1 MQAAM
6 AGLRPWRGCVRVPVS
21 LVPVQTTPF
30 EAARPADYLTR
41 LAVSDMGRAYK
52 GLVVSEMAIRPGD
65 VVLDLGCGP
74 GTDLPAFADA
84 AGVSGRVIG
93 VDSDPDAVRKARG
106 RTADLPQVEVH
117 EADIHAPGLA
127 AASVDRV
134 HTDRV
139 LQHVA
144 NPETVLTHARRALRD
159 GGSAAFA
166 EPDWDTLII
175 DYPDVKVARSYTRYI
190 TDHVVR
196 NAVIGRQLARLAAA
210 TGFRVDK
217 VIPLTA
223 VWRDAQEADKI
234 LGLQRVTARA
244 VHAGQLAQDTA
255 QEWLTYLASQAFFAS
270 TTLYVVT
277 ATAI

>member
-1 MQAAM
+1 MQA
-6 AGLRPWRGCVRVPVS
+6 W
-21 LVPVQTTPF
+21 TF
-30 EAARPADYLTR
+30 EAARPSDYLMR
-41 LAVSDMGRAYK
+41 LAASDLGQAYK
-52 GLVVSEMAIRPGD
+52 ALVVSEMAIRPGD

-74 GTDLPAFADA
+74 GADLPAFAQA
-84 AGVSGRVIG
+84 VGGSGHVIG
-93 VDSDPDAVRKARG
+93 IDIDPDAVRQARG
-106 RTADLPQVEVH
+106 RTALLPQVEVH
-117 EADIHAPGLA
+117 EADVQAPGLA
-127 AASVDRV
+127 AASADRI

-144 NPETVLTHARRALRD
+144 NPGTALSRARRILRD

-175 DYPDVKVARSYTRYI
+175 DYPDLKVARAYTRYI

-196 NAVIGRQLARLAAA
+196 NAAIGRQLPRLAAS

-223 VWRDAQEADKI
+223 VSRDAGEADKV
-234 LGLQRVTARA
+234 LGMQRVTARA
-244 VHAGQLAQDTA
+244 VRAGYLTQDTA
-255 QEWLTYLASQAFFAS
+255 EEWLTYLATQPFFAS

-277 ATAI
+277 ATAA